1 MKNKKLAL
9 LLAAAM
15 SVSLLAGCGGGSD
28 KSTNQTQPAAQESQ
42 TAQAP
47 EAAGTESEES
57 QETGPKRDS
66 VTIALATDVSSL
78 NPYGQDNNVTNQV
91 MFHVYEPLVTQDR
104 DLSIIPCLADS
115 WEESE
120 DGMAWTFKLHEGV
133 KFHDGSDF
141 TSEDVVAS
149 YDYAREP
156 GSSYN
161 SRFTSVESV
170 EAVDDYT
177 VVIHMK
183 NKYPLL
189 LTDLAMVCISN
200 KENIEGKTPEEV
212 GSSVIGTG
220 RYKLVEH
227 VKEDHIDMVA
237 NEEYW
242 GGAPEIKSVRFRP
255 ISNAATR
262 TATMLSGELDV
273 MGGVSVQDVERLEAT
288 EGIHVVSEPSMEMI
302 YMNMEQMLDDNP
314 AVEGGGNPLK
324 DVRVRQA
331 MYQAIDTDM
340 IINNVMQGHA
350 YPTATLIRDTF
361 NGYSPELERFPY
373 DPEAAK
379 ALLAEAGYPD
389 GFTIT
394 LDAGSDIT
402 VNSSEVAQAVAGYLE
417 KVGIKVN
424 LNLMPSATFLPHIR
438 PYEHKTGLLISAW
451 SVYTGEGITM
461 MNQHCYTYDQ
471 EKGTGNANRGHYS
484 NPEVDKLISEAMQE
498 SDKERRAELTK
509 QIDKMT
515 HDDVAYIPLYVQE
528 NIFAV
533 KDDIDYTPRF
543 NKYIFA
549 WEISVK

>member
-1 MKNKKLAL
+1 MKKRTLAVM
-9 LLAAAM
+9 LAAAM
-15 SVSLLAGCGGGSD
+15 TVSLLAGCG
-28 KSTNQTQPAAQESQ
+28 STTSSTDT
-42 TAQAP
+42 TAQVT
-47 EAAGTESEES
+47 ETDGGNDAADTESDDTAAEA
-57 QETGPKRDS
+57 KRDH
-66 VTIALATDVSSL
+66 VTIALSTDVSSL

-91 MFHVYEPLVTQDR
+91 MFHIYEPLVTQDR

-120 DGMAWTFKLHEGV
+120 DGMTWTFKLHEGV

-141 TSEDVVAS
+141 TAEDVVAS
-149 YDYAREP
+149 YNYAMTE
-156 GSSYN
+156 SESYKG
-161 SRFTSVESV
+161 RFTTVDSV
-170 EAVDDYT
+170 EATDEHT
-177 VVIHMK
+177 VVLHMNK
-183 NKYPLL
+183 KYPLL
-189 LTDLAMVCISN
+189 LTDLAMVCIAK
-200 KENIEGKTPEEV
+200 KENIEGKTEEEI
-212 GSSVIGTG
+212 GNTVIGTG

-227 VKEDHIDMVA
+227 VKEDHIDMEV
-237 NEEYW
+237 NEDYW
-242 GGAPEIKSVRFRP
+242 GEIPEIKTVRFRP

-288 EGIHVVSEPSMEMI
+288 EGIHIVSEPSMEMI
-302 YMNMEQMLDDNP
+302 YINMEQMLDDNP
-314 AVEGGGNPLK
+314 GVEGGGNPLK
-324 DVRVRQA
+324 DVRVRKA

-340 IINNVMQGHA
+340 IINNIMQGHA

-361 NGYSPELERFPY
+361 NGYNPDLERYPY

-389 GFTIT
+389 GFAIT

-402 VNSSEVAQAVAGYLE
+402 VNSSEVAQAVAGYWE
-417 KVGIKVN
+417 KIGIKVN

-471 EKGTGNANRGHYS
+471 EKGTGSANRGHYS
-484 NPEVDKLISEAMQE
+484 NPEVDKLIDEAMQE

-509 QIDKMT
+509 EIDQIT

-533 KDDIDYTPRF
+533 KDDVDYTPRF
-543 NKYIFA
+543 NKYVFA
-549 WEISVK
+549 WEIHIK

>member
-120 DGMAWTFKLHEGV
+120 DGMTWTFKLHEGV

-324 DVRVRQA
+324 DVCVRQA

>member
-47 EAAGTESEES
+47 EAAGTEPEES

-120 DGMAWTFKLHEGV
+120 DGMTWTFKLHEGV

-273 MGGVSVQDVERLEAT
+273 MGGVSVQDVARLEAT

-498 SDKERRAELTK
+498 SNKERRAELTK

>member
-57 QETGPKRDS
+57 QEIGPKRDS

-120 DGMAWTFKLHEGV
+120 DGMTWTFKLHEGV

>member
-28 KSTNQTQPAAQESQ
+28 KSTNQTQPTAQESQ

-120 DGMAWTFKLHEGV
+120 DGMTWTFKLHEGV

>member
-120 DGMAWTFKLHEGV
+120 DGMTWTFKLHEGV

-273 MGGVSVQDVERLEAT
+273 MGGVSVQDVARLEAT

>member
-120 DGMAWTFKLHEGV
+120 DGMTWTFKLHEGV

-273 MGGVSVQDVERLEAT
+273 MGGVSVQDVARLEAT

-340 IINNVMQGHA
+340 IINNVMQGHT

-498 SDKERRAELTK
+498 SNKERRAELTK

>member
-120 DGMAWTFKLHEGV
+120 DGMTWTFKLHEGV

-273 MGGVSVQDVERLEAT
+273 MGGVSVQDVARLEAT

-340 IINNVMQGHA
+340 IINNVMRGHA

-498 SDKERRAELTK
+498 SNKERRAELTK

>member
-1 MKNKKLAL
+1 MKTRKLAL

-15 SVSLLAGCGGGSD
+15 SVSLLAGCGGGSE
-28 KSTNQTQPAAQESQ
+28 KNTNQTQPAAQESQ
-42 TAQAP
+42 KAQEP
-47 EAAGTESEES
+47 EAGTEPQES
-57 QETGPKRDS
+57 QETETKRDN

-120 DGMAWTFKLHEGV
+120 DGMTWTFKLHEGV

-141 TSEDVVAS
+141 TAEDVVAS
-149 YDYAREP
+149 YNYAREV

-170 EAVDDYT
+170 EAADDYT

-200 KENIEGKTPEEV
+200 KENIEGKTPEEI
-212 GSSVIGTG
+212 GNSVIGTG

-498 SDKERRAELTK
+498 SNKERRAELTK

>member
-1 MKNKKLAL
+1 MKKRRLAL
-9 LLAAAM
+9 ILMATM
-15 SVSLLAGCGGGSD
+15 SLSLLAGCGNS
-28 KSTNQTQPAAQESQ
+28 K
-42 TAQAP
+42 
-47 EAAGTESEES
+47 SEES
-57 QETGPKRDS
+57 VAQEQQVSQGNVESQSEEVKTEAEAKSENKRDS

-91 MFHVYEPLVTQDR
+91 MFHIYEPLVTQDR
-104 DLSIIPCLADS
+104 NLSIIPCLADS

-120 DGMAWTFKLHEGV
+120 DGMTWTFKLHEGV

-141 TSEDVVAS
+141 TAEDVVAS
-149 YDYAREP
+149 YNYAKDVS
-156 GSSYN
+156 GSYK
-161 SRFTSVESV
+161 SRFATVDSI
-170 EAVDDYT
+170 EATDDYT
-177 VVIHMK
+177 VVLHMK
-183 NKYPLL
+183 TKYPLL

-200 KENIEGKTPEEV
+200 KENIEGKTEEEI
-212 GSSVIGTG
+212 GNSVIGTG

-227 VKEDHIDMVA
+227 IKEDHIDMVA

-262 TATMLSGELDV
+262 TATMLSGEIDV
-273 MGGVSVQDVERLEAT
+273 MGGVSVQDVERLESAD
-288 EGIHVVSEPSMEMI
+288 GIHVVSEPSMEMI

-324 DVRVRQA
+324 DVRVRKA

-340 IINNVMQGHA
+340 IINNIMKGHA

-484 NPEVDKLISEAMQE
+484 NSEVDKLIDEAMQE

-509 QIDKMT
+509 QIDKIT

-543 NKYIFA
+543 NKYVFA
-549 WEISVK
+549 WEINVK

>member
-47 EAAGTESEES
+47 EAAGTETEES

-120 DGMAWTFKLHEGV
+120 DGMTWTFKLHEGV

>member
-1 MKNKKLAL
+1 MKNRKFAL

-15 SVSLLAGCGGGSD
+15 SMSLLAGCGGGSD
-28 KSTNQTQPAAQESQ
+28 KNTNQTQPAAQESQ
-42 TAQAP
+42 TAQGP
-47 EAAGTESEES
+47 EAGTEPQES
-57 QETGPKRDS
+57 QETGTKRDN

-91 MFHVYEPLVTQDR
+91 MFHIYEPLVTQDR

-120 DGMAWTFKLHEGV
+120 DGMTWTFKLHEGV

-149 YDYAREP
+149 YNYAKDVS
-156 GSSYN
+156 GSYN
-161 SRFTSVESV
+161 SRFATVESI

-177 VVIHMK
+177 VVLHMK

-189 LTDLAMVCISN
+189 LTDLAMVCISS
-200 KENIEGKTPEEV
+200 KENIEGKTEEEI
-212 GSSVIGTG
+212 GNSVIGTG

-417 KVGIKVN
+417 KIGIKVN

-498 SDKERRAELTK
+498 SDKERRAQLTK

>member
-120 DGMAWTFKLHEGV
+120 DGMTWTFKLHEGV

-273 MGGVSVQDVERLEAT
+273 MGGVSVQDVARLEAT

-498 SDKERRAELTK
+498 SNKERRAELTK

>member
-120 DGMAWTFKLHEGV
+120 DGMTWTFKLHEGV

-373 DPEAAK
+373 DPEASK

>member
-1 MKNKKLAL
+1 MKNRKLAL
-9 LLAAAM
+9 LLAGAM
-15 SVSLLAGCGGGSD
+15 SMSLLAGCGGGSD
-28 KSTNQTQPAAQESQ
+28 KNTNQTQPAAQETQAAQTQEAGAESQ
-42 TAQAP
+42 
-47 EAAGTESEES
+47 ES
-57 QETGPKRDS
+57 QETGPKRDN

-91 MFHVYEPLVTQDR
+91 MFHIYEPLVTQDR

-120 DGMAWTFKLHEGV
+120 DGMTWTFKLHEGV

-149 YDYAREP
+149 YNYAKDVS
-156 GSSYN
+156 GSYN
-161 SRFTSVESV
+161 SRFATVDSI

-177 VVIHMK
+177 VVLHMK

-189 LTDLAMVCISN
+189 LTDLAMVCISS
-200 KENIEGKTPEEV
+200 KENIEGKTEEEI
-212 GSSVIGTG
+212 GNSVIGTG

-273 MGGVSVQDVERLEAT
+273 MGGVSVQDVERLEAA

-379 ALLAEAGYPD
+379 ALLAEAGYPN

-417 KVGIKVN
+417 KIGIKVN
-424 LNLMPSATFLPHIR
+424 LNLMPTATFLPHIR

-451 SVYTGEGITM
+451 SVYTGEGISM

-498 SDKERRAELTK
+498 SDKERRAELTR

>member
-1 MKNKKLAL
+1 MKNRKLAL
-9 LLAAAM
+9 LLAGAM
-15 SVSLLAGCGGGSD
+15 SMSLLAGCGGGSD
-28 KSTNQTQPAAQESQ
+28 KNTNQTQPAAQETQAAQTQEAGAESQ
-42 TAQAP
+42 
-47 EAAGTESEES
+47 ES
-57 QETGPKRDS
+57 QETGPKRDN

-91 MFHVYEPLVTQDR
+91 MFHIYEPLVTQDR

-120 DGMAWTFKLHEGV
+120 DGMTWTFKLHEGV

-149 YDYAREP
+149 YNYAKDV
-156 GSSYN
+156 SASYN
-161 SRFTSVESV
+161 SRFATVDSI

-177 VVIHMK
+177 VVLHMK

-189 LTDLAMVCISN
+189 LTDLAMVCISS
-200 KENIEGKTPEEV
+200 KENIEGKTEEEI
-212 GSSVIGTG
+212 GNSVIGTG

-273 MGGVSVQDVERLEAT
+273 MGGVSVQDVERLEAA

-417 KVGIKVN
+417 KIGIKVN
-424 LNLMPSATFLPHIR
+424 LNLMPTATFLPHIR

-451 SVYTGEGITM
+451 SVYTGEGISM

-484 NPEVDKLISEAMQE
+484 NPEVDKLINEAMQE

>member
-120 DGMAWTFKLHEGV
+120 DGLTWTFKLHEGV

-273 MGGVSVQDVERLEAT
+273 MGGVSVQDVARLEAT

-498 SDKERRAELTK
+498 SNKERRAELTK

>member
-1 MKNKKLAL
+1 MKTRKLAL

-15 SVSLLAGCGGGSD
+15 SVSLLAGCGGGSE
-28 KSTNQTQPAAQESQ
+28 KNTNQTQPAAQESQ
-42 TAQAP
+42 KAQEP
-47 EAAGTESEES
+47 EAGTEPQES
-57 QETGPKRDS
+57 QETETKRDN

-120 DGMAWTFKLHEGV
+120 DGMTWTFKLHEGV

-141 TSEDVVAS
+141 TAEDVVAS
-149 YDYAREP
+149 YNYAREV

-200 KENIEGKTPEEV
+200 KENIEGKTAEEI
-212 GSSVIGTG
+212 GNSVIGTG

-498 SDKERRAELTK
+498 SKKERRAELTK

>member
-1 MKNKKLAL
+1 
-9 LLAAAM
+9 
-15 SVSLLAGCGGGSD
+15 
-28 KSTNQTQPAAQESQ
+28 
-42 TAQAP
+42 
-47 EAAGTESEES
+47 
-57 QETGPKRDS
+57 
-66 VTIALATDVSSL
+66 
-78 NPYGQDNNVTNQV
+78 
-91 MFHVYEPLVTQDR
+91 MFHIYEPLVTQDR

-120 DGMAWTFKLHEGV
+120 DGMTWTFKLHEGV

-149 YDYAREP
+149 YNYAKDV
-156 GSSYN
+156 SASYN
-161 SRFTSVESV
+161 SRFATVDSI

-177 VVIHMK
+177 VVLHMK

-189 LTDLAMVCISN
+189 LTDLAMVCISS
-200 KENIEGKTPEEV
+200 KENIEGKTEEEI
-212 GSSVIGTG
+212 GNSVIGTG

-273 MGGVSVQDVERLEAT
+273 MGGVSVQDVERLEAA

-417 KVGIKVN
+417 KIGIKVN
-424 LNLMPSATFLPHIR
+424 LNLMPTATFLPHIR

-451 SVYTGEGITM
+451 SVYTGEGISM

-484 NPEVDKLISEAMQE
+484 NPEVDKLINEAMQE

>member
-120 DGMAWTFKLHEGV
+120 DGMTWTFKLHEGV

-262 TATMLSGELDV
+262 TATKIGRASCRERVLC
-273 MGGVSVQDVERLEAT
+273 SV
-288 EGIHVVSEPSMEMI
+288 
-302 YMNMEQMLDDNP
+302 
-314 AVEGGGNPLK
+314 
-324 DVRVRQA
+324 
-331 MYQAIDTDM
+331 
-340 IINNVMQGHA
+340 
-350 YPTATLIRDTF
+350 
-361 NGYSPELERFPY
+361 
-373 DPEAAK
+373 
-379 ALLAEAGYPD
+379 
-389 GFTIT
+389 
-394 LDAGSDIT
+394 
-402 VNSSEVAQAVAGYLE
+402 
-417 KVGIKVN
+417 
-424 LNLMPSATFLPHIR
+424 
-438 PYEHKTGLLISAW
+438 
-451 SVYTGEGITM
+451 
-461 MNQHCYTYDQ
+461 
-471 EKGTGNANRGHYS
+471 
-484 NPEVDKLISEAMQE
+484 
-498 SDKERRAELTK
+498 
-509 QIDKMT
+509 
-515 HDDVAYIPLYVQE
+515 
-528 NIFAV
+528 
-533 KDDIDYTPRF
+533 
-543 NKYIFA
+543 
-549 WEISVK
+549 

>member
-1 MKNKKLAL
+1 MKKHWNFALVAAAAL
-9 LLAAAM
+9 LLA
-15 SVSLLAGCGGGSD
+15 GCSS
-28 KSTNQTQPAAQESQ
+28 STTNTSTEAQ
-42 TAQAP
+42 
-47 EAAGTESEES
+47 TESSATAETTQAEAGQEE
-57 QETGPKRDS
+57 TTDTAGDKRDN
-66 VTIALATDVSSL
+66 VVIALTTDVSSL

-91 MFHVYEPLVTQDR
+91 MFHIYEPLVTQDR
-104 DLSIIPCLADS
+104 DLNIVPCLADS

-120 DGMAWTFKLHEGV
+120 DGMTWTFKLHEGV

-141 TSEDVVAS
+141 TAEDVVAS
-149 YDYAREP
+149 YNYVKNESD
-156 GSSYN
+156 SYK
-161 SRFTSVESV
+161 SRFATVDSI

-177 VVIHMK
+177 VVLHMNK
-183 NKYPLL
+183 KYPLL

-200 KENIEGKTPEEV
+200 KENIEGKTEEEI
-212 GSSVIGTG
+212 GNSVIGTG

-227 VKEDHIDMVA
+227 VKEDHIDMVV
-237 NEEYW
+237 NEDYW
-242 GGAPEIKSVRFRP
+242 GEIPEIKSVRFRP

-273 MGGVSVQDVERLEAT
+273 MGGVSVQDVDRLEAA
-288 EGIHVVSEPSMEMI
+288 EGIHIITEPSMEMI
-302 YMNMEQMLDDNP
+302 YINMEQTLDDNP

-324 DVRVRQA
+324 DVRVRKA
-331 MYQAIDTDM
+331 MYQATDTDM
-340 IINNVMQGHA
+340 IINNIMQGHA

-361 NGYSPELERFPY
+361 NGFNPDLERYPY

-379 ALLAEAGYPD
+379 QLLAEAGYPD
-389 GFTIT
+389 GFMIT

-402 VNSSEVAQAVAGYLE
+402 VNSSEVAQAVASYWE
-417 KVGIKVN
+417 KIGIKVN
-424 LNLMPSATFLPHIR
+424 VNLMPSATFLPHIR

-484 NPEVDKLISEAMQE
+484 NPEVDKLIDEAMQE
-498 SDKERRAELTK
+498 SDKERRAELTREID
-509 QIDKMT
+509 QIT

-543 NKYIFA
+543 NKYVFA
-549 WEISVK
+549 WDISIK

>member
-66 VTIALATDVSSL
+66 VTIALATDDSSL

-120 DGMAWTFKLHEGV
+120 DGMTWTFKLHEGV

>member
-115 WEESE
+115 WEECE
-120 DGMAWTFKLHEGV
+120 DGMTWTFKLHEGV

-273 MGGVSVQDVERLEAT
+273 MGGVSVQDVARLEAT

-340 IINNVMQGHA
+340 IINNLMQGHA

-498 SDKERRAELTK
+498 SNKERRAELTK

>member
-47 EAAGTESEES
+47 EAAGKESEES

-120 DGMAWTFKLHEGV
+120 DGMTWTFKLHEGV

>member
-1 MKNKKLAL
+1 MKNRKLAL
-9 LLAAAM
+9 LLAGAM
-15 SVSLLAGCGGGSD
+15 SMSLLAGCGGGSD
-28 KSTNQTQPAAQESQ
+28 KNTNQTQPAAQETQAAQTQEAGAESQ
-42 TAQAP
+42 
-47 EAAGTESEES
+47 ES
-57 QETGPKRDS
+57 QETGPKRDN

-91 MFHVYEPLVTQDR
+91 MFHIYEPLVTQDR

-120 DGMAWTFKLHEGV
+120 DGMTWTFKLHEGV

-149 YDYAREP
+149 YNYAKDV
-156 GSSYN
+156 SASYN
-161 SRFTSVESV
+161 SRFATVDSI

-177 VVIHMK
+177 VVLHMK

-189 LTDLAMVCISN
+189 LTDLAMVCISS
-200 KENIEGKTPEEV
+200 KENIEGKTEEEI
-212 GSSVIGTG
+212 GNSVIGTG

-273 MGGVSVQDVERLEAT
+273 MGGVSVQDVERLEAA

-417 KVGIKVN
+417 KIGIKVN
-424 LNLMPSATFLPHIR
+424 LNLMPTATFLPHIR

-451 SVYTGEGITM
+451 SVYTGEGISM

-484 NPEVDKLISEAMQE
+484 NPEVDKLINEAMQE
-498 SDKERRAELTK
+498 SDKERRAELTR

>member
-120 DGMAWTFKLHEGV
+120 DGMPWTFKLHEGV

>member
-1 MKNKKLAL
+1 MKNRKLAL
-9 LLAAAM
+9 LLAGAM
-15 SVSLLAGCGGGSD
+15 SMSLLAGCGGGSD
-28 KSTNQTQPAAQESQ
+28 KSTNQTQPAAQETQAAQTQEAGAESQ
-42 TAQAP
+42 
-47 EAAGTESEES
+47 ES
-57 QETGPKRDS
+57 QETGPKRDN

-91 MFHVYEPLVTQDR
+91 MFHIYEPLVTQDR

-120 DGMAWTFKLHEGV
+120 DGMTWTFKLHEGV

-149 YDYAREP
+149 YNYAKDV
-156 GSSYN
+156 SASYN
-161 SRFTSVESV
+161 SRFATVDSI

-177 VVIHMK
+177 VVLHMK

-189 LTDLAMVCISN
+189 LTDLAMVCISS
-200 KENIEGKTPEEV
+200 KENIEGKTEEEI
-212 GSSVIGTG
+212 GNSVIGTG

-273 MGGVSVQDVERLEAT
+273 MGGVSVQDVERLEAA

-417 KVGIKVN
+417 KIGIKVN
-424 LNLMPSATFLPHIR
+424 LNLMPTATFLPHIR

-451 SVYTGEGITM
+451 SVYTGEGISM

-484 NPEVDKLISEAMQE
+484 NPEVDKLINEAMQE

>member
-1 MKNKKLAL
+1 MKKTWKYIAMAAM
-9 LLAAAM
+9 AAA
-15 SVSLLAGCGGGSD
+15 LLAGCGGGDSGE
-28 KSTNQTQPAAQESQ
+28 TAAPA
-42 TAQAP
+42 T
-47 EAAGTESEES
+47 EAVS
-57 QETGPKRDS
+57 QETTAGESAAETTEGETESGEAKRDH
-66 VTIALATDVSSL
+66 VTIALSTDVSSL

-91 MFHVYEPLVTQDR
+91 MFHIYEPLVTQDR

-120 DGMAWTFKLHEGV
+120 DGMTWTFKLHEGV

-141 TSEDVVAS
+141 TAEDVVAS
-149 YDYAREP
+149 YNYAKNE
-156 GSSYN
+156 SESYK
-161 SRFTSVESV
+161 SRFATVDSF

-177 VVIHMK
+177 VVLHMNK
-183 NKYPLL
+183 KYPLL
-189 LTDLAMVCISN
+189 LTDLAMVCISS
-200 KENIEGKTPEEV
+200 KENIEGKTEEEI
-212 GSSVIGTG
+212 GNSVIGTG

-227 VKEDHIDMVA
+227 VKEDHIDMEV
-237 NEEYW
+237 NEDYW
-242 GGAPEIKSVRFRP
+242 GEVPEIKTVRFRP

-273 MGGVSVQDVERLEAT
+273 MGGVSVQDVDRLEAS
-288 EGIHVVSEPSMEMI
+288 EGIHIVSEPSMEMI
-302 YMNMEQMLDDNP
+302 YINMEQMLDDNP
-314 AVEGGGNPLK
+314 GVEGGGNPLK
-324 DVRVRQA
+324 DVRVRKA

-340 IINNVMQGHA
+340 IINNIMQGHA

-361 NGYSPELERFPY
+361 NGFNPDLERYPY

-402 VNSSEVAQAVAGYLE
+402 VNSSEVAQAVAGYWE
-417 KVGIKVN
+417 KIGIKVN
-424 LNLMPSATFLPHIR
+424 VNLMPSATFLPHIR

-484 NPEVDKLISEAMQE
+484 NPEVDKLIDEAMQE

-509 QIDKMT
+509 EIDQIT

-533 KDDIDYTPRF
+533 KDDVDYTPRF
-543 NKYIFA
+543 NKYVFA
-549 WEISVK
+549 WEISIK

>member
-120 DGMAWTFKLHEGV
+120 DGMTWTFKLHEGV

-189 LTDLAMVCISN
+189 LTDLAMVCIRN

>member
-1 MKNKKLAL
+1 MKNRKLAL
-9 LLAAAM
+9 LLAGAM
-15 SVSLLAGCGGGSD
+15 SMSLLAGCGGGSD
-28 KSTNQTQPAAQESQ
+28 KNTNQTQPAAQETQAAQTQEAGAESQ
-42 TAQAP
+42 
-47 EAAGTESEES
+47 ES
-57 QETGPKRDS
+57 QETGPKRDN

-91 MFHVYEPLVTQDR
+91 MFHIYEPLVTQDR

-120 DGMAWTFKLHEGV
+120 DGMTWTFKLHEGV

-149 YDYAREP
+149 YNYAKDV
-156 GSSYN
+156 SASYN
-161 SRFTSVESV
+161 SRFATVDSI

-177 VVIHMK
+177 VVLHMK

-189 LTDLAMVCISN
+189 LTDLAMVCISS
-200 KENIEGKTPEEV
+200 KENIEGKTEEEI
-212 GSSVIGTG
+212 GNSVIGTG

-273 MGGVSVQDVERLEAT
+273 MGGVSVQDVERLEAA

-379 ALLAEAGYPD
+379 ALLAEAGYPN

-417 KVGIKVN
+417 KIGIKVN
-424 LNLMPSATFLPHIR
+424 LNLMPTATFLPHIR

-451 SVYTGEGITM
+451 SVYTGEGISM

-498 SDKERRAELTK
+498 SDKERRAELTR

>member
-78 NPYGQDNNVTNQV
+78 NPYGQDTNVTNQV

-120 DGMAWTFKLHEGV
+120 DGMTWTFKLHEGV

-273 MGGVSVQDVERLEAT
+273 MGGVSVQDVARLEAT

-498 SDKERRAELTK
+498 SNKERRAELTK

-515 HDDVAYIPLYVQE
+515 HDDVAYSPLYVQE